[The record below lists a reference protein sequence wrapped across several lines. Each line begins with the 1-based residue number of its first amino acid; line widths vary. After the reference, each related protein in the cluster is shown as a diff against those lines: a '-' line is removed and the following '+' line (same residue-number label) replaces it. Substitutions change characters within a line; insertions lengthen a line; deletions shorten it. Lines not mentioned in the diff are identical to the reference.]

1 MGVGETVVRPWEAEA
16 RVLWQAGQRS
26 ADIGARFGVSASTVS
41 GLAARRGWGRH
52 PVGPCAVAS
61 APAARTLF
69 DRCAALHASMDA
81 LLAECRAIPT
91 VKPTGRGDG
100 ERRVVDY
107 RPGR

>member
-1 MGVGETVVRPWEAEA
+1 MAFGEAVVRPWEAEA
-16 RVLWQAGQRS
+16 RVLWQAGHRS
-26 ADIGARFGVSASTVS
+26 ADIGARFGVSKSVVS
-41 GLAARRGWGRH
+41 GLARRRDWGVH
-52 PVGPCAVAS
+52 PSVADQL
-61 APAARTLF
+61 ADEPPVRTLF

-81 LLAECRAIPT
+81 LLAECLAIPT